1 MFQTLRFGYVA
12 ALVCAVL
19 AVLAGAFTYYDLQDE
34 DFYEKLA
41 LLPPLLGTMAVVFA
55 LFPGGRFTFGEAR
68 KLPDRE
74 RMRAWV
80 RDAPAAHKRVWLGG
94 FLLSFYL
101 GIWLRDT
108 LIGEDFFSLK
118 NQVISVLV
126 ALGIGFFVRR
136 FAKNRDW
143 I

>member
-68 KLPDRE
+68 QLPDRE
-74 RMRAWV
+74 RMKLWMRG
-80 RDAPAAHKRVWLGG
+80 APAAHKRVWLGG
-94 FLLSFYL
+94 FC
-101 GIWLRDT
+101 
-108 LIGEDFFSLK
+108 
-118 NQVISVLV
+118 
-126 ALGIGFFVRR
+126 
-136 FAKNRDW
+136 
-143 I
+143 